1 VIRRTAAAGV
11 VIAAAA
17 SGALAL
23 TAPAIA
29 PARPAAHPARL
40 LVQAT
45 EFRFAVSRTSLAAG
59 PAIVQLVALG
69 EDPHDLRL
77 VRLDA
82 RGRRAGGIRT
92 IRETLPG
99 GTGEWRGRLSRG
111 RWRLFCS
118 LPGHERAGMRATV
131 RVR

>member
-1 VIRRTAAAGV
+1 VAFTVAVATMAGGA
-11 VIAAAA
+11 I
-17 SGALAL
+17 ALASPATA
-23 TAPAIA
+23 TAPA
-29 PARPAAHPARL
+29 RSGAAPARL

-45 EFRFAVSRTSLAAG
+45 EFRFTVSRTTLRSGA
-59 PAIVQLVALG
+59 AIVQLVDLG

-77 VRLDA
+77 VRLDS
-82 RGRRAGGIRT
+82 RGRAAGGVRG

-99 GTGEWRGRLSRG
+99 ATGQWRGRLARG

-118 LPGHERAGMRATV
+118 LPGHQQAGMRATI